1 MAIKLITPSAR
12 RREIPYKKTASN
24 AQAEAALGFLTS
36 NCVTQCAS
44 AANAGVIAGLV
55 VRPTAATD
63 SDYAS
68 NTVLPYLVDEDGVF
82 SIPVGTATNF
92 AIGLLCDG
100 SSTGQTLDCSATTYK
115 TFCVVGGDTTTA
127 HVTIRRWA
135 HNDPG
140 ASVT

>member
-1 MAIKLITPSAR
+1 MAIKLVTPSAR
-12 RREIPYKKTASN
+12 RREVPYKKTASN
-24 AQAEAALGFLTS
+24 AQAEYALGYLTS
-36 NCVTQCAS
+36 NAVTQCSSAS
-44 AANAGVIAGLV
+44 TAGVIAGLV
-55 VRPTAATD
+55 IRPTAATD

-68 NTVLPYLVDEDGVF
+68 NTVLPYLVDEDGIY
-82 SIPVGTATNF
+82 SIPVGTSTNF

-100 SSTGQTLDCSATTYK
+100 SSTGQTLDCANTTYK

-127 HVTIRRWA
+127 LVTIRRWA